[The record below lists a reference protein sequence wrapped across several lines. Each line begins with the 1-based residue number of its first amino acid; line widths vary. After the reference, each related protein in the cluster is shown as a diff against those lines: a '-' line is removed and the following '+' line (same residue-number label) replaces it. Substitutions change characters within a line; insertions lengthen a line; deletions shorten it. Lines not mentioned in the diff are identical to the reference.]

1 MLSFS
6 QKTCFQVEVESD
18 EFMRKRKKI
27 ARTKST
33 LIFEV
38 KDEIKIEKIS
48 FAQT

>member
-6 QKTCFQVEVESD
+6 QKTCFQGEVESD
-18 EFMRKRKKI
+18 EFMRKKNI
-27 ARTKST
+27 TRTKST